1 MPHILLYKGEDVD
14 CTSRCSPRYLRLLEE
29 NTVLK
34 KHACKQEDKIKKLAT
49 KLIRVVS
56 DKKRMEVGYSSDLE
70 RYIVPLG

>member
-1 MPHILLYKGEDVD
+1 MHRGPHTLLYKGEDVD
-14 CTSRCSPRYLRLLEE
+14 CTLRCSPRYLRLLEE

-56 DKKRMEVGYSSDLE
+56 DKKRMEVGN
-70 RYIVPLG
+70 

>member
-1 MPHILLYKGEDVD
+1 MGKEGRRNRRRGKNTIEILA
-14 CTSRCSPRYLRLLEE
+14 RYLRLLEE

-56 DKKRMEVGYSSDLE
+56 DKKRMEVQ
-70 RYIVPLG
+70 

>member
-1 MPHILLYKGEDVD
+1 MIVL
-14 CTSRCSPRYLRLLEE
+14 RCSPRYLRLLEE

-56 DKKRMEVGYSSDLE
+56 DKKRMEVGN
-70 RYIVPLG
+70 

>member
-1 MPHILLYKGEDVD
+1 MRRSGKKDFVD
-14 CTSRCSPRYLRLLEE
+14 EVCMDRYLRLLEE

-56 DKKRMEVGYSSDLE
+56 DKKRMEVPKKD
-70 RYIVPLG
+70 

>member
-1 MPHILLYKGEDVD
+1 MIVL
-14 CTSRCSPRYLRLLEE
+14 RCSPRYLRLLEE

-56 DKKRMEVGYSSDLE
+56 DKKRMEVGYSLDLE
-70 RYIVPLG
+70 RYIVLLG